1 MRSLIIKNTMVFLTC
16 IFIIS
21 FIRNTPIK
29 EELEESKYLFSL
41 IIIAAPVIL
50 SKIPIMGTE
59 KLMNVGI
66 PLLSS
71 VFTALVAYFLSR
83 RDDYSKIPQINKR
96 VDISKKQNI
105 FMTFETKS
113 MYIFGVSLI
122 ADLILQIAI
131 QKVGHA

>member
-1 MRSLIIKNTMVFLTC
+1 MKSLIIKNAIVFLTC

-21 FIRNTPIK
+21 FIRNTPIR
-29 EELEESKYLFSL
+29 EELEESKYLYSL
-41 IIIAAPVIL
+41 IIITAPVIISRL
-50 SKIPIMGTE
+50 PIMGTQ

-71 VFTALVAYFLSR
+71 VFTALAAYVLSR
-83 RDDYSKIPQINKR
+83 RNEYNKIPQINKR

-105 FMTFETKS
+105 HMIFETKS
-113 MYIFGVSLI
+113 MYIFGMSLI

-131 QKVGHA
+131 QKVGYA